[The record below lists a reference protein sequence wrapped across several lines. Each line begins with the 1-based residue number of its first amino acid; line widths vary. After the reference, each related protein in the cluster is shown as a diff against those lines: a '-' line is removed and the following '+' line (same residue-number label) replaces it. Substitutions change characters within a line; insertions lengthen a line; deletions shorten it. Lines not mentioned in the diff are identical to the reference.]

1 MMEFIL
7 SHVEKGVMT
16 LTLNRPERLNS
27 FNDEMH
33 AQLAE
38 CLKQVERDDT
48 IRCLLL
54 TGAGRGFCAGQDL
67 NDRNVDPTGPAPDLG
82 MSVERFYNPLV
93 RRLAKLPKPV
103 ICAVNGVA
111 AGAGATLALGCDIVI
126 AARSA
131 KFVMAFSK
139 LGLVPD
145 CGGTWLL
152 PRVAGRARA
161 MGLALLGNQLSA
173 EQAHEWGMIW
183 QVVDDETLADTA
195 QQLARHLATQPTFG
209 LGLIKQAINSAET
222 NTLDTQLDLERDYQ
236 RLAGRS
242 ADYREGVSAFWLNA
256 HRSSRGNSMMINVQT
271 VAVIGSGT
279 MGAGIAEV
287 AASHG
292 HQVLLYD
299 ISAEALT
306 RAIDGIHA
314 RLNSRVTRGKLT
326 AETCERT
333 LKRLIPVTD
342 IHALA
347 AADLVIE
354 AASERLEVK
363 KALFAQLAEVC
374 PPQTLLTTNTSSIS
388 ITAIAAEVKILNV
401 LRGCIFN
408 PAPVM
413 ELVEVVSGL
422 ATAAEVVE
430 QLCELTLS
438 WGKQPV
444 RCHSTPGFIVNRVAR
459 PYYSEAWRAL
469 EEQVAAPEVIDAA
482 LRDGAGFPMGP
493 LELTD
498 LIGQDVNFAVTCSVF
513 NAFWQER
520 RFLPSL
526 VQQEL
531 VIGGRLGKKSGLGVY
546 DWRAEREAVVGLEAV
561 SDSFSP
567 MKVEKKSDGVTE
579 IDDVLLIE
587 TQGETAQALAIRLAR
602 PVVVVDKMAGKVVT
616 IAAAA
621 VNPDSATRK
630 AIYYLQQQG
639 KTVLQIADYPEC

>member
-1 MMEFIL
+1 
-7 SHVEKGVMT
+7 
-16 LTLNRPERLNS
+16 
-27 FNDEMH
+27 
-33 AQLAE
+33 
-38 CLKQVERDDT
+38 
-48 IRCLLL
+48 
-54 TGAGRGFCAGQDL
+54 
-67 NDRNVDPTGPAPDLG
+67 
-82 MSVERFYNPLV
+82 
-93 RRLAKLPKPV
+93 
-103 ICAVNGVA
+103 
-111 AGAGATLALGCDIVI
+111 
-126 AARSA
+126 
-131 KFVMAFSK
+131 
-139 LGLVPD
+139 
-145 CGGTWLL
+145 
-152 PRVAGRARA
+152 
-161 MGLALLGNQLSA
+161 
-173 EQAHEWGMIW
+173 
-183 QVVDDETLADTA
+183 
-195 QQLARHLATQPTFG
+195 
-209 LGLIKQAINSAET
+209 
-222 NTLDTQLDLERDYQ
+222 
-236 RLAGRS
+236 
-242 ADYREGVSAFWLNA
+242 
-256 HRSSRGNSMMINVQT
+256 
-271 VAVIGSGT
+271 

-388 ITAIAAEVKILNV
+388 ITAIAAEVKNPERVAGLHF
-401 LRGCIFN
+401 FN

-413 ELVEVVSGL
+413 KLVEVVSGL

-430 QLCELTLS
+430 QLCELT
-438 WGKQPV
+438 
-444 RCHSTPGFIVNRVAR
+444 
-459 PYYSEAWRAL
+459 WRAL

-639 KTVLQIADYPEC
+639 KTVLQIADYPGMLIWRTVAMIINEALDALQKGVASEQDIDTAMRLGVNYPYGPLAWGAQLGWQRILRLLENLQHHYGEERYRPCSLLRQRALLESGYES